1 MRTIKLG
8 KMYHFNSLASIY
20 MTWIIKGRTSK
31 KGLLYPK
38 QRIQMTIITSRL
50 IYLPNTSDM
59 LMTKMV
65 MHNSAILEG

>member
-1 MRTIKLG
+1 MK
-8 KMYHFNSLASIY
+8 
-20 MTWIIKGRTSK
+20 WIVKGRTYK
-31 KGLLYPK
+31 KKSCCTQK
-38 QRIQMTIITSRL
+38 QRNQMAIITSRL